1 MHQAWGRPDGSGP
14 EQAPRSLWGDL
25 VGELSVAGR
34 HDPRP
39 GVADAAA
46 QALSETAERC
56 AHPRTVCSASTL
68 ICLILV
74 LRLSTG

>member
-1 MHQAWGRPDGSGP
+1 MNPAWERPDSAGT
-14 EQAPRSLWGDL
+14 EQAQRSLWGDL

-39 GVADAAA
+39 SVADAAA

-56 AHPRTVCSASTL
+56 AHPQTVCSANTL

-74 LRLSTG
+74 